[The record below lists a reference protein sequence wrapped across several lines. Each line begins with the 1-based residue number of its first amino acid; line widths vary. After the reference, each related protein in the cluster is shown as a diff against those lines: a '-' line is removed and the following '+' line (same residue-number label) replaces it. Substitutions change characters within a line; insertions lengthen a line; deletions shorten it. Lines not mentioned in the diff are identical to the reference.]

1 METLLQ
7 RHLQND
13 VDEITLIAGLVSK
26 IRPKKS
32 SQAVHAEHMIGALCH
47 ILGRRPELRAA
58 LRTALLKLL
67 GAHKP
72 VSLYVESG
80 ILPSTGFFTELYRR
94 VSHKILP
101 EAINPHYLKDLFA
114 LVFTR
119 DDDEVWVNAV
129 PDARWLELLAALRFD
144 ELLIGHALNL
154 IAVRAEPEGTTSH
167 STRLSKDDNQVAGY
181 VEARESIYISTTSLV
196 LSMVEGSM
204 RTDSR
209 IKSARSIAAE
219 TSLPLPVRG
228 VLDAV
233 LVLSYRISS
242 IGLEP
247 ELIRNEPSLEEF
259 ASPFLAQNDEVGEYL
274 EQFSQ
279 AWADASLEFQDER
292 HILVLLDQCAQ
303 IIQKIRRTASRSG
316 TSISLTFL
324 LQRLT
329 QQLERMERLLAIL
342 TALREEK
349 SGERALPL
357 LVDLFKTLVSGE
369 CHKNDVRQHWRESL
383 ELLALRVTENASR
396 TGEHYITSTRSEY
409 FALLKSAMGA
419 GLIIAFMAVLKL
431 QLSKEHLPPLTEAL
445 LFSLNY
451 GLGFMLIHILH
462 FTVATKQP
470 AMTASAI
477 AASISEQGGNNRDME
492 SLTSIIAQTLRSQLA
507 AILGNVLVVIPMAM
521 LIAWGVMQATGVH
534 FIPPEKAHHLMEDID
549 PIHSLAVFYAAIA
562 GVCLFLS
569 GLIAGH
575 HDNLAMYNRIPQR
588 LKQLRWLERL
598 LGKARLSRV
607 ADYVENN
614 LGALAGNFYFGCMLG
629 GMTAIGVLFGLPV
642 DIRHIT
648 FSSAYLGFSL
658 IGLDFTMQPQELW
671 LGVLGIA
678 LIGLTNLVVSF
689 TLALSVAMKA
699 RKVTFTQRRALLQS
713 LGRRFRQRPGEFLLP
728 PKSQKPD
735 DPGVH

>member
-1 METLLQ
+1 MEALLQ
-7 RHLQND
+7 RHLQDD
-13 VDEITLIAGLVSK
+13 VDEIALIAGLVSK

-32 SQAVHAEHMIGALCH
+32 ADAAHAEHMIGALCH

-58 LRTALLKLL
+58 LRTALLKML

-101 EAINPHYLKDLFA
+101 EAIDSQYLKDIFA
-114 LVFTR
+114 LVFTHQR
-119 DDDEVWVNAV
+119 DEAWVNAV

-144 ELLIGHALNL
+144 E
-154 IAVRAEPEGTTSH
+154 
-167 STRLSKDDNQVAGY
+167 Q
-181 VEARESIYISTTSLV
+181 
-196 LSMVEGSM
+196 
-204 RTDSR
+204 
-209 IKSARSIAAE
+209 AAE
-219 TSLPLPVRG
+219 AGLPSPVRG
-228 VLDAV
+228 ILDAV

-259 ASPFLAQNDEVGEYL
+259 ASPFLTQNDEVGEYL

-279 AWADASLEFQDER
+279 AWADALLEFQDER

-329 QQLERMERLLAIL
+329 QQLERMEHLLAIL
-342 TALREEK
+342 AALREEK

-357 LVDLFKTLVSGE
+357 FVGLFKTLVSGE

-396 TGEHYITSTRSEY
+396 TGEHYITSTRPEY

-431 QLSKEHLPPLTEAL
+431 LVAKEHLPPLTEAL

-477 AASISEQGGNNRDME
+477 AASISEQGGNSRDME
-492 SLTSIIAQTLRSQLA
+492 SLTGIIAQTLRSQLA

-521 LIAWGVMQATGVH
+521 LIAWGVMKATGVH
-534 FIPPEKAHHLMEDID
+534 FIPPEKAHLLMADID
-549 PIHSLAVFYAAIA
+549 PIHSLAIFYAAIA

-588 LKQLRWLERL
+588 LKQLHWLERM

-629 GMTAIGVLFGLPV
+629 GATAIGVLFGLPV

-658 IGLDFTMQPQELW
+658 VGLDFTMQPQELW

-678 LIGLTNLVVSF
+678 LIGLANLIVSF

-713 LGRRFRQRPGEFLLP
+713 LGRRFRQKPGEFLLP
-728 PKSQKPD
+728 PKSQKSD
-735 DPGVH
+735 DLEAH

>member
-7 RHLQND
+7 RHLQDD
-13 VDEITLIAGLVSK
+13 VDEITLVAGLVSK
-26 IRPKKS
+26 IRPRKS
-32 SQAVHAEHMIGALCH
+32 ADASHAEHMIGALCH

-58 LRTALLKLL
+58 LRGALLKLL

-101 EAINPHYLKDLFA
+101 EAIDPNYLKDIFA

-119 DDDEVWVNAV
+119 HDDEVWVNAV
-129 PDARWLELLAALRFD
+129 PDARWLELLTALRFD
-144 ELLIGHALNL
+144 EQPA
-154 IAVRAEPEGTTSH
+154 
-167 STRLSKDDNQVAGY
+167 DAG
-181 VEARESIYISTTSLV
+181 
-196 LSMVEGSM
+196 
-204 RTDSR
+204 
-209 IKSARSIAAE
+209 
-219 TSLPLPVRG
+219 LPSPVRG
-228 VLDAV
+228 IVDAV

-274 EQFSQ
+274 EQFSR

-342 TALREEK
+342 ATLREEK

-357 LVDLFKTLVSGE
+357 LVGLFKTLVSGE

-396 TGEHYITSTRSEY
+396 TGEHYITSTRPEY
-409 FALLKSAMGA
+409 YALLKSAMGA

-431 QLSKEHLPPLTEAL
+431 QLSKEHLPPLTGAL
-445 LFSLNY
+445 LSSLNY

-477 AASISEQGGNNRDME
+477 AASIGEHGGNSRDME
-492 SLTSIIAQTLRSQLA
+492 SLTSIVAQTLRSQLA

-521 LIAWGVMQATGVH
+521 LIAWGMMKATGVQ
-534 FIPPEKAHHLMEDID
+534 FIPPEKAHLLMADID
-549 PIHSLAVFYAAIA
+549 PVHSLAVFYAAIA

-598 LGKARLSRV
+598 LGKARLARV

-629 GMTAIGVLFGLPV
+629 GVTAIGVLFGLPL

-658 IGLDFTMQPQELW
+658 IGLNFTMPPQELW

-678 LIGLTNLVVSF
+678 LIGLANLVVSF

-699 RKVTFTQRRALLQS
+699 RKVAFTQWPTLLRS
-713 LGRRFRQRPGEFLLP
+713 LGRRFRQKPGEFLLP
-728 PKSQKPD
+728 PNSQKPD
-735 DPGVH
+735 DPDVN

>member
-1 METLLQ
+1 MEALLQ
-7 RHLQND
+7 RHLQDD
-13 VDEITLIAGLVSK
+13 VDEITLVVGLVSK
-26 IRPKKS
+26 IRPRKS
-32 SQAVHAEHMIGALCH
+32 ADATHAEHMIGALCH

-94 VSHKILP
+94 VSHKRLP
-101 EAINPHYLKDLFA
+101 EAIDPNYLKDIFA

-119 DDDEVWVNAV
+119 HDDEVWVNAV
-129 PDARWLELLAALRFD
+129 PDVRWLELLAALRFD
-144 ELLIGHALNL
+144 EQPADVG
-154 IAVRAEPEGTTSH
+154 
-167 STRLSKDDNQVAGY
+167 
-181 VEARESIYISTTSLV
+181 
-196 LSMVEGSM
+196 
-204 RTDSR
+204 
-209 IKSARSIAAE
+209 
-219 TSLPLPVRG
+219 LPLPVRG
-228 VLDAV
+228 ILDAV

-259 ASPFLAQNDEVGEYL
+259 ASPFLTQNDEVGEYL
-274 EQFSQ
+274 EQFSL
-279 AWADASLEFQDER
+279 AWADTSLEFQDER

-329 QQLERMERLLAIL
+329 QQLERMEHLLAIL
-342 TALREEK
+342 AALREEK

-357 LVDLFKTLVSGE
+357 FVGLFKTLVSGE

-477 AASISEQGGNNRDME
+477 AASISEQGGNSRDME

-575 HDNLAMYNRIPQR
+575 HDNLAVYNRIPQR

-629 GMTAIGVLFGLPV
+629 GVTAIGVLFGLPV

-728 PKSQKPD
+728 PKSQKAD

>member
-1 METLLQ
+1 MEILLK
-7 RHLQND
+7 RHLQGEL
-13 VDEITLIAGLVSK
+13 DEIAMIAGLVSK

-32 SQAVHAEHMIGALCH
+32 SEAAHAEHMLGALCH
-47 ILGRRPELRAA
+47 ILGRHPELRAA
-58 LRTALLKLL
+58 LRGAMLKLL
-67 GAHKP
+67 GTHKP

-101 EAINPHYLKDLFA
+101 DAIDPNYLKDVFA
-114 LVFTR
+114 LIFTHQG
-119 DDDEVWVNAV
+119 DEVWVNAV

-144 ELLIGHALNL
+144 EQP
-154 IAVRAEPEGTTSH
+154 AE
-167 STRLSKDDNQVAGY
+167 AG
-181 VEARESIYISTTSLV
+181 
-196 LSMVEGSM
+196 
-204 RTDSR
+204 
-209 IKSARSIAAE
+209 
-219 TSLPLPVRG
+219 LPSPVRG
-228 VLDAV
+228 ILDAV

-259 ASPFLAQNDEVGEYL
+259 ASPFLTQNDEVGEYL

-279 AWADASLEFQDER
+279 AWADASRQFQDER

-324 LQRLT
+324 LQRLK
-329 QQLERMERLLAIL
+329 QQLERMEHLLAIL
-342 TALREEK
+342 AALREEK
-349 SGERALPL
+349 SGERAFPL
-357 LVDLFKTLVSGE
+357 FVVLFKTLVSGE

-396 TGEHYITSTRSEY
+396 TGEHYITSTRTEY
-409 FALLKSAMGA
+409 FSLLKSAMGA
-419 GLIIAFMAVLKL
+419 GLIIAFMAMFKL
-431 QLSKEHLPPLTEAL
+431 LLAKQHLPPLTEAL

-477 AASISEQGGNNRDME
+477 AASIDEHGGNSQDME
-492 SLTSIIAQTLRSQLA
+492 RLTSIIAQTFRSQLA

-521 LIAWGVMQATGVH
+521 LIAWGVMKATGVH
-534 FIPPEKAHHLMEDID
+534 FIPPEKAHQLMDDID

-575 HDNLAMYNRIPQR
+575 HDNLAMYKRIPQR
-588 LKQLRWLERL
+588 LKQLHWLQRL

-658 IGLDFTMQPQELW
+658 IGLDFAMPSQELL
-671 LGVLGIA
+671 LGALGIG

-699 RKVTFTQRRALLQS
+699 RKAAFTQWRTLLRS
-713 LGRRFRQRPGEFLLP
+713 LGRRFRQKPGEFFLP
-728 PKSQKPD
+728 PISQKSD
-735 DPGVH
+735 ETDHH

>member
-1 METLLQ
+1 MEALLQ
-7 RHLQND
+7 HHLQDN
-13 VDEITLIAGLVSK
+13 VDEVTLIAGLVAK
-26 IRPKKS
+26 IRPPKS
-32 SQAVHAEHMIGALCH
+32 TQADHAEHMIGALCH
-47 ILGRRPELRAA
+47 ILGRRPDLRTTLRA
-58 LRTALLKLL
+58 ALLKLL
-67 GAHKP
+67 GMHKP

-80 ILPSTGFFTELYRR
+80 ILPSTGFFSELYRR

-101 EAINPHYLKDLFA
+101 EAIDPQYLKDIFA
-114 LVFTR
+114 QIFTHH
-119 DDDEVWVNAV
+119 DDEVWVNAV
-129 PDARWLELLAALRFD
+129 PDVRWLELLAALCFD
-144 ELLIGHALNL
+144 EQA
-154 IAVRAEPEGTTSH
+154 PEA
-167 STRLSKDDNQVAGY
+167 N
-181 VEARESIYISTTSLV
+181 
-196 LSMVEGSM
+196 
-204 RTDSR
+204 
-209 IKSARSIAAE
+209 
-219 TSLPLPVRG
+219 LPLPVRG
-228 VLDAV
+228 IVDAV

-274 EQFSQ
+274 EQFAL
-279 AWADASLEFQDER
+279 AWADATLEFQDEK
-292 HILVLLDQCAQ
+292 HILVLLEQCAQ

-329 QQLERMERLLAIL
+329 QQLERMEHLLAIL
-342 TALREEK
+342 AALREDK
-349 SGERALPL
+349 TGERARPL
-357 LVDLFKTLVSGE
+357 LVGLFKTLVSGE

-431 QLSKEHLPPLTEAL
+431 LIAAQHLPPLTEAL

-451 GLGFMLIHILH
+451 GFGFILIHILH

-477 AASISEQGGNNRDME
+477 AASIGEHGNSRDME
-492 SLTSIIAQTLRSQLA
+492 NLTGIIAQTMRSQLA
-507 AILGNVLVVIPMAM
+507 AILGNVLVVIPLAM
-521 LIAWGVMQATGVH
+521 LIAWGVLQATGAH
-534 FIPPEKAHHLMEDID
+534 FIEPEKANHLMADID
-549 PIHSLAVFYAAIA
+549 PFHSLSVFYAAIA

-575 HDNLAMYNRIPQR
+575 HDNLAVYNRIPQR
-588 LKQLRWLERL
+588 LKQLRWLQRL
-598 LGKARLSRV
+598 LGEARLWRV

-629 GMTAIGVLFGLPV
+629 GMAAIGVLFGLPV

-658 IGLDFTMQPQELW
+658 VGLDFVIEPQQL
-671 LGVLGIA
+671 LIAALGIA
-678 LIGLTNLVVSF
+678 LIGVANLLVSF

-699 RKVTFTQRRALLQS
+699 RKVTFAHWPTLLRS
-713 LGRRFRQRPGEFLLP
+713 VGRRFRHKPGEFLLP
-728 PKSQKPD
+728 PKSQKVEELD
-735 DPGVH
+735 VH

>member
-7 RHLQND
+7 RHLQDD

-32 SQAVHAEHMIGALCH
+32 ADASYAEHMIGALCH

-58 LRTALLKLL
+58 LRGALLNLL

-101 EAINPHYLKDLFA
+101 EAIDPNYLKDIFA

-119 DDDEVWVNAV
+119 HDDEVWVNAV
-129 PDARWLELLAALRFD
+129 PDVRWLELLAALRFD
-144 ELLIGHALNL
+144 EQPAD
-154 IAVRAEPEGTTSH
+154 A
-167 STRLSKDDNQVAGY
+167 
-181 VEARESIYISTTSLV
+181 
-196 LSMVEGSM
+196 
-204 RTDSR
+204 
-209 IKSARSIAAE
+209 
-219 TSLPLPVRG
+219 SLPSPVRG
-228 VLDAV
+228 ILDAV

-274 EQFSQ
+274 EQFSR

-342 TALREEK
+342 ATLREEK

-357 LVDLFKTLVSGE
+357 LVGLFKTLVSGE

-409 FALLKSAMGA
+409 YALLKSAMGA
-419 GLIIAFMAVLKL
+419 GLVIAFMAMLKL
-431 QLSKEHLPPLTEAL
+431 LVAKQHLPPLTEAL

-477 AASISEQGGNNRDME
+477 AASISEQGGNSRDME

-549 PIHSLAVFYAAIA
+549 PFHSLAVFYAAIA

-598 LGKARLSRV
+598 LGKARLARV

-713 LGRRFRQRPGEFLLP
+713 LGRRFRQKPGEFLLP
-728 PKSQKPD
+728 PKSQMVD
-735 DPGVH
+735 DSDAH